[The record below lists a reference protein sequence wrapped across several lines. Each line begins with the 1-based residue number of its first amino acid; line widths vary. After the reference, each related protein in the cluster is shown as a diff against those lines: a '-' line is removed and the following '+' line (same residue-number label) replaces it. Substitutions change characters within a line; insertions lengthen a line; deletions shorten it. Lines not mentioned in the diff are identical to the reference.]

1 MTLCSKTQTS
11 TTVKAAPRV
20 ALTRFFAA
28 LPARIVEADRA
39 YRERRKIEDLPDP
52 VLRDIGLRRGEID
65 RAIRH
70 GRPF

>member
-1 MTLCSKTQTS
+1 MTRFSRTQA
-11 TTVKAAPRV
+11 TTPLKAAPRV
-20 ALTRFFAA
+20 ALARFFAA

-39 YRERRKIEDLPDP
+39 YRERQKLRDLPDP

-65 RAIRH
+65 RAFRH